1 MRYTAISTKFGWV
14 VVGGSEKGL
23 SYVSLPRLSIEAGVG
38 GSGDSVQRADE
49 EQSVIGDLP
58 LRLQRYFEGEPVAF
72 PDKLEFG
79 GATVFYQTV
88 WNVTRSI
95 PYGETRSYAWVANQ
109 IGKPRAFRAV
119 GQAMARNP
127 FPIIVPCHRVVA
139 SNGSLCGFGGGL
151 EMKRRLLELEGLT
164 RYQF

>member
-1 MRYTAISTKFGWV
+1 MRYTAISTKFGSV

-58 LRLQRYFEGEPVAF
+58 LRLQRYFDGEPVAF
-72 PDKLEFG
+72 PDNLEFG

-151 EMKRRLLELEGLT
+151 EMKRRLLELEGVT